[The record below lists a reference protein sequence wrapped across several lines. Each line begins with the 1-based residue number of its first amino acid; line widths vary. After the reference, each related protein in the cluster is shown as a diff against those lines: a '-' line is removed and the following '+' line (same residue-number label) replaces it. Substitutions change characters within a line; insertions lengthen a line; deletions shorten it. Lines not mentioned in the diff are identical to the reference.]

1 MRPREG
7 ELIDPEIAEQLD
19 AIDATLAG
27 EPVAPRFAELAELAL
42 MLSACKPAGPGPEF
56 ARELDGRVEGRFGAA
71 AGSRALAGGG
81 SAGGGSG
88 VSSRRRARWWG
99 SWSMGPMLGAGATA
113 VAAVVIAVAVFSSG
127 GGSSNSGVAYDVS
140 KQAPA
145 LHLGPAT
152 VTNGPARATTSTAA
166 AIQSVTGGTVTTA
179 ASTTA
184 PGGKKFTGTF
194 FGPGAAKAAP
204 PAAAKA
210 PVLGPAP
217 VPASP
222 VTHRS
227 GAGGAAGA
235 TGAATSSAGSS
246 AASSSAGSGTAAST
260 PTIGIPS
267 PAPLPN
273 GRRIVQSS
281 ILELGTPAKRID
293 AVAQE
298 VFTEV
303 RAVNGIV
310 ESSNVSSTGG
320 PGASAQF
327 QLRVPSQYLADALT
341 ALSKLRYANVISRTD
356 NTQDVNSPYLS
367 LQREI
372 AAAKAALVKLRAK
385 LAAAT
390 TSTEIAILKQQ
401 IATENATLVHA
412 QGSFQALN
420 RQVDFSNL
428 YVTLQ
433 ATTGGGGVTPVG
445 GGKGGFGLHQAGHD
459 ALRVLEVTAG
469 VALIVLAAL
478 VPVGLLVALAWWL
491 AGTLQRRRRERALD
505 LA

>member
-1 MRPREG
+1 
-7 ELIDPEIAEQLD
+7 
-19 AIDATLAG
+19 
-27 EPVAPRFAELAELAL
+27 V
-42 MLSACKPAGPGPEF
+42 
-56 ARELDGRVEGRFGAA
+56 
-71 AGSRALAGGG
+71 
-81 SAGGGSG
+81 
-88 VSSRRRARWWG
+88 
-99 SWSMGPMLGAGATA
+99 
-113 VAAVVIAVAVFSSG
+113 
-127 GGSSNSGVAYDVS
+127 GSS
-140 KQAPA
+140 
-145 LHLGPAT
+145 H
-152 VTNGPARATTSTAA
+152 
-166 AIQSVTGGTVTTA
+166 
-179 ASTTA
+179 ASSA
-184 PGGKKFTGTF
+184 
-194 FGPGAAKAAP
+194 
-204 PAAAKA
+204 
-210 PVLGPAP
+210 
-217 VPASP
+217 
-222 VTHRS
+222 
-227 GAGGAAGA
+227 
-235 TGAATSSAGSS
+235 AGSS
-246 AASSSAGSGTAAST
+246 AASSSAGSGAATSA
-260 PTIGIPS
+260 PPVAAV
-267 PAPLPN
+267 PAPAPVPN
-273 GRRIVQSS
+273 GRKIVQSS

-298 VFTEV
+298 VFDEV

-372 AAAKAALVKLRAK
+372 AAAKAALIRLRAK

-390 TSTEIAILKQQ
+390 SATEIATLKQQ
-401 IATENATLVHA
+401 IATENATLAHD
-412 QGSFQALN
+412 QGSFQGLN

-433 ATTGGGGVTPVG
+433 ATTGGGVTPAG

-478 VPVGLLVALAWWL
+478 IPVGLLVALAWWV
-491 AGTLQRRRRERALD
+491 AGTVQRRRRERALD